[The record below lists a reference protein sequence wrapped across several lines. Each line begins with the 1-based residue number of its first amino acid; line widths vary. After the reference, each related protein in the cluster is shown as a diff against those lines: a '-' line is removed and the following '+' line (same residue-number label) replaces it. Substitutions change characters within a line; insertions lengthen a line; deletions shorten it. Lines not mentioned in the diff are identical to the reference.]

1 MTPSAPPD
9 LLALVGQ
16 WFERPASAT
25 LQPLNSAGAFS
36 GAQLWR
42 ITHAGA
48 DYVLRQWPPAA
59 GSARRIELLT
69 QFQRHL
75 AAAGLPVPQPVP
87 LLDGGWV
94 YARFDAHGAV
104 SSWSMTSWLPGEAN
118 FWHDRRAAK
127 LAAACEILAHVH
139 AAAAKF
145 TPSDGESQPG
155 VSVSPSMLRRIARL
169 EALRAELRELHKIHF
184 ANVPA
189 IDRNLA
195 VAIVAHLEA
204 VTPGVRE
211 RLARWATQPLP
222 LQWRLGDIWH
232 DHVLFTG
239 DKVTGIIDFGAA
251 GIDSSAGDIARLL
264 GSLVG
269 DDRERWRAGLAAY
282 ETERTLSP
290 LEREA
295 AAVFDASGTIAA
307 AANWLAWLWPRS
319 AADAPP
325 ISSRYAALVRL
336 RKLKDRLAALVYA

>member
-1 MTPSAPPD
+1 MSTPPPPD
-9 LLALVGQ
+9 VLMLVGQ
-16 WFERPASAT
+16 WFERPTGGAIRS
-25 LQPLNSAGAFS
+25 LQSAGAFS
-36 GAQLWR
+36 GAKLWR
-42 ITHAGA
+42 VTHDAA
-48 DYVLRQWPPAA
+48 DYVLRQWPPSA

-69 QFQRHL
+69 QFQSHL
-75 AAAGLPVPQPVP
+75 AAAGLPVPAPVP
-87 LLDGGWV
+87 LRDGGWV

-127 LAAACEILAHVH
+127 LAAACEMLAHLH
-139 AAAAKF
+139 AAAAAF

-169 EALRAELRELHKIHF
+169 EALRAELCELHKIHF

-195 VAIVAHLEA
+195 VAIVAHLET

-211 RLARWATQPLP
+211 QLARWATQPLP

-269 DDRERWRAGLAAY
+269 DDRERWQAGLAAY

-319 AADAPP
+319 PADAPP
-325 ISSRYAALVRL
+325 ISNRPAALDRL
-336 RKLKDRLAALVYA
+336 RKLKERLAVLASA